1 MSYSDFINQLKPIHS
16 EEQAD
21 WEEAKRTLL
30 NARQVV
36 WSAGSGLDCSPLFE
50 LQYRSVP
57 KTQQAPL
64 GIREHLLGQKAFIFS
79 DYSTNLL
86 SQVQRLYDDLDDI
99 DPKDVGFR
107 VINDPNPFNF
117 QPESHPEQIVCE
129 EIIPLQLFE
138 DCEYLRSQ
146 YPNIHSSATTSSVP
160 SDRWHATYLEL
171 FIDCAGM
178 PFLQPVL
185 LLHLENLLC
194 LEQVFAQYQIPIDVF
209 YAKRVAGKS
218 GSWEFVHSTDSLFM
232 KAVCQMKSE
241 VQPKLW
247 AADIPDFCSHE
258 GQAFGV
264 ASWYHPQ
271 WSTNPQQVQWK
282 HIP

>member
-36 WSAGSGLDCSPLFE
+36 WSAGSGLLSIV
-50 LQYRSVP
+50 SV
-57 KTQQAPL
+57 L
-64 GIREHLLGQKAFIFS
+64 
-79 DYSTNLL
+79 
-86 SQVQRLYDDLDDI
+86 
-99 DPKDVGFR
+99 
-107 VINDPNPFNF
+107 
-117 QPESHPEQIVCE
+117 
-129 EIIPLQLFE
+129 
-138 DCEYLRSQ
+138 
-146 YPNIHSSATTSSVP
+146 
-160 SDRWHATYLEL
+160 SDRQHATYVEL

-178 PFLQPVL
+178 LFLQPVL

-194 LEQVFAQYQIPIDVF
+194 VEQVFAQYQIPIDAF

-232 KAVCQMKSE
+232 KAVCQMKRE
-241 VQPKLW
+241 LQPKLW
-247 AADIPDFCSHE
+247 AADIPDFCRHE

-271 WSTNPQQVQWK
+271 WSSNPQQVQWK